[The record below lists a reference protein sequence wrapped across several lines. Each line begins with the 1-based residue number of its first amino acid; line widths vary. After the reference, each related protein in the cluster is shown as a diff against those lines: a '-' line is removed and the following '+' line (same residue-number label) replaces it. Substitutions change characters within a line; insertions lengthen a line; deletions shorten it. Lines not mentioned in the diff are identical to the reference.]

1 MSNITKDKN
10 IYVFEI
16 TTKDN
21 KTRTYHLDVN
31 TAVLINAR
39 TQKSV
44 AGCPVGM
51 VKLVTD
57 NSDMSNV
64 ICYMHKTHWHNSR
77 IGYGS
82 LNPDFLAV
90 CDKLDNI
97 GYKIKDYY
105 YIDKELKAI
114 ADNFSV
120 AAKIISENETP
131 TNHISLH
138 EICESVYREVFKK
151 EYNLTNTHLTNHQ
164 IEIIAEWYFSNT
176 CYPALA
182 KKHLSR
188 LIYFAERGM
197 FSLADDYQVTRWFE
211 SMLKF
216 VDGLNLEE
224 IPKGDF
230 TRIYHQLYT
239 NYEINRAQIEDKK
252 IQDFN
257 YLPELEFEND
267 LYKVII
273 PTTTKEFKAEGDAQH
288 NCVYSMYLSKV
299 LDEETRVVF
308 IRSKDNL
315 DKSLITCE
323 VTLDGRINQYLKA
336 YNKCCTEESEKEFF
350 AEYLNHLQKFEW

>member
-31 TAVLINAR
+31 TAVLVNAR

-64 ICYMHKTHWHNSR
+64 LCYMHKAHWYNSR

-82 LNPDFLAV
+82 LNPCTLAT
-90 CDKLDNI
+90 CDKLDSL
-97 GYKIKDYY
+97 GYEITDYY
-105 YIDKELKAI
+105 QIDRELKII
-114 ADNFSV
+114 ADNFTI
-120 AAKIISENETP
+120 AAKVISENETP
-131 TNHISLH
+131 DHHMTLRNISDL
-138 EICESVYREVFKK
+138 ISCELLKK
-151 EYNLTNTHLTNHQ
+151 EYNITNTHLTSEQ
-164 IEIIAEWYFSNT
+164 IATIAYWYSNST
-176 CYPALA
+176 KYPALA

-188 LIYFAERGM
+188 LLYFAERGV
-197 FSLADDYQVTRWFE
+197 FSLVDHYQVIGWFE

-230 TRIYHQLYT
+230 TRVYHQLYT
-239 NYEINRAQIEDKK
+239 NYKMNEIQIENQK
-252 IQDFN
+252 IKEFN

-273 PTTTKEFKAEGDAQH
+273 PTTTEEFKAEGSAQH
-288 NCVYSMYLSKV
+288 NCVYTMYLSSV
-299 LDEETRVVF
+299 LEKETRVVF

-315 DKSLITCE
+315 DESLITCE